1 MVFSKH
7 KVLVYFLSSGTVV
20 YLYVIR
26 HTQLVDE
33 LFEILYPA
41 VQKWSPS
48 FLRLAV
54 ILNIK
59 SILVFTN
66 E

>member
-26 HTQLVDE
+26 HTQLADE
-33 LFEILYPA
+33 RFEVLYPA
-41 VQKWSPS
+41 VQK
-48 FLRLAV
+48 
-54 ILNIK
+54 
-59 SILVFTN
+59 
-66 E
+66 

>member
-26 HTQLVDE
+26 HTQLADE
-33 LFEILYPA
+33 RFEVLYPA

-48 FLRLAV
+48 FLLAV
-54 ILNIK
+54 MLNIK

>member
-33 LFEILYPA
+33 LFEVLYPT

-48 FLRLAV
+48 FLLAV

-59 SILVFTN
+59 STLVFTN

>member
-33 LFEILYPA
+33 LFEVLYPT

-48 FLRLAV
+48 FLLAV